1 MNSQRF
7 FFRTTIRVAA
17 AGGASDDVAYECPVE
32 HAYAEITRWSVED
45 ETSAPASIRTV
56 VTGHGEEYMLDEQ
69 DPAAAAT
76 LYWDADRTI
85 ISDREQLV
93 ARFFGATAADVL
105 KLHVEGWIVPLGE
118 EPV

>member
-1 MNSQRF
+1 MAAARF
-7 FFRTTIRVAA
+7 FFRTTIQEAA
-17 AGGASDDVAYECPVE
+17 AGGTYDDVAYACPVE
-32 HAYAEITRWSVED
+32 HAYAEITRWAAED
-45 ETSAPASIRTV
+45 ETSAPTSIRSL
-56 VTGHGEEYMLDEQ
+56 VTGHGAAYMLNEQ

-76 LYWDADRTI
+76 LYWDADRTL

-105 KLHVEGWIVPLGE
+105 RLHVEGWIVPLGE